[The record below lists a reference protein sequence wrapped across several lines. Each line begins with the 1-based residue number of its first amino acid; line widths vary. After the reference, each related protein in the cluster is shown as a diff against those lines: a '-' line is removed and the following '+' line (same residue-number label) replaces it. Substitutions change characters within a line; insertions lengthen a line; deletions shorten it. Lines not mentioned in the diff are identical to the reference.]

1 MFPHQSLVIKFL
13 KLTDNGGLVNGKNLV
28 LGALDIIG
36 RFTWRKL
43 VNDGQKFLDFY

>member
-1 MFPHQSLVIKFL
+1 MFPHQGLVVKLL
-13 KLTDNGGLVNGKNLV
+13 KLTDNGGLVNGKCLI

-36 RFTWRKL
+36 RVTWGKV